1 MFTFVWAY
9 LCIFTLE
16 LDGLKE
22 GEGFVELWEVICKS
36 LDGVVGDLVGFA
48 CGGEVRAK
56 EKVGY
61 G

>member
-1 MFTFVWAY
+1 
-9 LCIFTLE
+9 
-16 LDGLKE
+16 
-22 GEGFVELWEVICKS
+22 

>member
-1 MFTFVWAY
+1 VKD
-9 LCIFTLE
+9 

-22 GEGFVELWEVICKS
+22 GERFVELLGVICKS

-48 CGGEVRAK
+48 CGGEVRVK

>member
-1 MFTFVWAY
+1 VE
-9 LCIFTLE
+9 E
-16 LDGLKE
+16 LDGSKE
-22 GEGFVELWEVICKS
+22 GE
-36 LDGVVGDLVGFA
+36 GVVGDLVGFA

>member
-1 MFTFVWAY
+1 ME
-9 LCIFTLE
+9 E

-22 GEGFVELWEVICKS
+22 GEGVRDICRS

-48 CGGEVRAK
+48 YGGEVRAK